1 MQLQKTIKKRQGE
14 KMKSNLIIKKM
25 PLDEMSSF
33 TDLSNAAGTIDYDTE
48 YIHSETNHFRDIVDG
63 CEEINF
69 YGAVLDGKVVGQTSI
84 GIFKMNLRSA
94 TVKLSGIG
102 MVTTDMLHKKERIC
116 KTMMEHFIDESLHN
130 GANIHF
136 LSPFRPDFYKK
147 MGFGYGSTLYQYR
160 FPTISIPDIG
170 KKSELSYFTK
180 NDVQAF
186 LNCYNRFYQMH
197 HGSIS
202 RIEYFITNQLGGGKR
217 IVVRRL
223 QNGEISG
230 ALVFTRSENWDNMKV
245 KEMIYDDTETLY
257 AFCSFLRSQ
266 ADESASVIVN
276 TPDEY
281 LYYLLNEGTYG
292 LSQMEIC
299 KCSVDNMFRISNVAG
314 LFKELEE
321 VNFNDQNII
330 LCINLLDSF
339 LPSNQK
345 KTIIQFEKGYPHVI
359 DDKSITPSL
368 EITMDVSNFSSLM
381 VGAIDVNALCR
392 MGLITLSDP
401 GKLNVLEK
409 LFALSLKP
417 LCTQHI

>member
-1 MQLQKTIKKRQGE
+1 MT
-14 KMKSNLIIKKM
+14 SDLIIKKM

-33 TDLSNAAGTIDYDTE
+33 TDLSNAAGTIGYDAD
-48 YIHSETNHFRDIVDG
+48 YIHPETNHFRDIVEG

-69 YGAVLDGKVVGQTSI
+69 YGAVLDGKVVGCTSVAML
-84 GIFKMNLRSA
+84 KMNLRSA

-102 MVTTDMLHKKERIC
+102 MVRTDMLHKKERIC
-116 KTMMEHFIDESLHN
+116 KTMLEHFIDESLHD

-160 FPTISIPDIG
+160 FPTVSIPDIG
-170 KKSELSYFTK
+170 KKSDLSYFTK

-202 RIEYFITNQLGGGKR
+202 RIEYFLSNQLGGSKQ

-230 ALVFTRSENWDNMKV
+230 ALVFTRGENWDKLTV
-245 KEMIYDDTETLY
+245 IEMVYDDTETLY

-266 ADESASVIVN
+266 ADESASVIIN

-281 LYYLLNEGTYG
+281 LYYLLGEGTNG
-292 LSQMEIC
+292 LNQIEIC
-299 KCSVDNMFRISNVAG
+299 KCNVDNMFRVSNVAG
-314 LFKELEE
+314 LFKELHE
-321 VNFNDQNII
+321 VNFNDQDII

-345 KTIIQFEKGYPHVI
+345 STIIQFTNGYPHEI
-359 DDKSITPSL
+359 DDKSITPAL
-368 EITMDVSNFSSLM
+368 EITMDVSNFSSLI

-401 GKLNVLEK
+401 GKQSELEK
-409 LFALSLKP
+409 LFALSSKP
-417 LCTQHI
+417 LCTQHV

>member
-1 MQLQKTIKKRQGE
+1 
-14 KMKSNLIIKKM
+14 M

-33 TDLSNAAGTIDYDTE
+33 TDLSNAAGTFQYDAD
-48 YIHSETNHFRDIVDG
+48 YIHPETNDFRNIVDG
-63 CEEINF
+63 CEEIDF
-69 YGAVLDGKVVGQTSI
+69 YGAILDGKVVGRTSI
-84 GIFKMNLRSA
+84 AILNMNLRSA

-116 KTMMEHFIDESLHN
+116 KTMMKHFIDESLN
-130 GANIHF
+130 AGANIQF

-160 FPTISIPDIG
+160 FPTVSIPDIG

-202 RIEYFITNQLGGGKR
+202 RIEYFLSNQLGGGKQ

-230 ALVFTRSENWDNMKV
+230 ALVFTRGENWDNLTV
-245 KEMIYDDTETLY
+245 CEIIYDDTETLY

-266 ADESASVIVN
+266 ADESASVIIN

-281 LYYLLNEGTYG
+281 LYYLLGEGTNG
-292 LSQMEIC
+292 LNKIEIC
-299 KCSVDNMFRISNVAG
+299 KCGVDNMFRVSNVAR
-314 LFKELEE
+314 LFKELHE
-321 VNFNDQNII
+321 VNFNDQDIT
-330 LCINLLDSF
+330 LCISLLDSF
-339 LPSNQK
+339 FPSNQNS
-345 KTIIQFEKGYPHVI
+345 TIIQFQKGYPHVI
-359 DDKSITPSL
+359 EDKNIIPSL

-401 GKLNVLEK
+401 GRLSELEK
-409 LFALSLKP
+409 LFALSSKP
-417 LCTQHI
+417 LCTQHV